1 MGYVTDLELE
11 LAVKKILVEDLQLA
25 TESVETLERDTP
37 LLGRGL
43 GLDSMEALTLATS
56 LEQRFEIQILD
67 PELTPSLFSS
77 FSALLQFVRD
87 KLDG

>member
-1 MGYVTDLELE
+1 MTDYELE
-11 LAVKKILVEDLQLA
+11 LAVKQILVEDLQL
-25 TESVETLERDTP
+25 TSESVESLGPDTP

-67 PELTPSLFSS
+67 PELTPSLFNS
-77 FSALLQFVRD
+77 FSALVQFVRG